1 MGVSTVL
8 VSTCWYVSDLVS
20 SHTHHRIFFH
30 TDLTYYDYM
39 PGTVFLHCIVQVT
52 STHGYNYY
60 SSHIAWYNSNINV
73 I

>member
-8 VSTCWYVSDLVS
+8 VSTPWHVSDLLS

-52 STHGYNYY
+52 NKQLCICNKYY
-60 SSHIAWYNSNINV
+60 SSRDMA
-73 I
+73 